1 MHPKA
6 IQAINQGH
14 HNFNF
19 PSFPLVS
26 LLLYYLDDPPALEH
40 GGSHLN
46 SIPFVCP
53 PLIKPALVWSQAS
66 PSGLAVGVS
75 T

>member
-1 MHPKA
+1 MIGDGADRKRQCIQKA

-46 SIPFVCP
+46 FVPFVCP
-53 PLIKPALVWSQAS
+53 ALIKPA
-66 PSGLAVGVS
+66 
-75 T
+75 